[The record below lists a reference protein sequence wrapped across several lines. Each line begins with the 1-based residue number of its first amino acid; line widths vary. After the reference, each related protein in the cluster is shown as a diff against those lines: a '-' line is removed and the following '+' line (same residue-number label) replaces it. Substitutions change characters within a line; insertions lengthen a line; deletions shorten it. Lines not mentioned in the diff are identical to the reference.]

1 MGRTGDDDMVGVIF
15 GRESSSSN
23 KFYRNMTNL
32 IFIEN
37 ISLCLKSVIKLT
49 LLNVIAYFS
58 YPL

>member
-1 MGRTGDDDMVGVIF
+1 MGRTCDDDMVGVIF

>member
-1 MGRTGDDDMVGVIF
+1 MGRTGDDDMVDVIF

-23 KFYRNMTNL
+23 KFYRNLTNL

-37 ISLCLKSVIKLT
+37 ISLCLKSVIPLT